1 MSEFLQLPLVAASDY
16 PDVPALGDRVSP
28 RYLKRQGIE
37 PIRLT
42 DAGVVLAVV
51 NPFDSS
57 ISKSFRLL
65 LGTAVEIGVAVPVEL
80 EAAQQRLYG
89 AGRTEVDEI
98 LIGIDSN
105 SALNDAEAQ
114 RLKELAS
121 EAPIVRLL
129 NAVIAHAVERG
140 ASDIH
145 IESYER
151 SVSIRYRIDGVLQD
165 AESPPQQIGP
175 ALTSRIK
182 ILARLNIAE
191 RRLPQDG
198 RIKLPVLGK
207 LIDFRVSIVP
217 TLHGERIVLR
227 ILDHDRG
234 PQVLSSL
241 GMTRE
246 TLLSLKRVLK
256 RPNGIILVTG
266 PTGSGKTTTLYAVLQ
281 ALPFREK
288 NVITVEDPI
297 EYQIDCVNQIQVQP
311 AIGLGFA
318 SVLRSILRQDPDVIM
333 VGEIRDPETAS
344 IAVHAAL
351 TGHLVLS
358 TLHTSSAAGA
368 VTRLLDMG
376 IQGYLLVSA
385 LEAVLAQR
393 LVRRLCESCK
403 VETHLSGDEA
413 AALGHGISANPIIS
427 RTFRP
432 GGCAKC
438 GHTGYR
444 GRTVVTELLV
454 VDDSVRSL
462 VMRGASS
469 QEIEASSRK
478 DGALGLRGNGLRL
491 VAEGVTSFE
500 EVSAAIAGID

>member
-1 MSEFLQLPLVAASDY
+1 
-16 PDVPALGDRVSP
+16 
-28 RYLKRQGIE
+28 
-37 PIRLT
+37 
-42 DAGVVLAVV
+42 
-51 NPFDSS
+51 
-57 ISKSFRLL
+57 
-65 LGTAVEIGVAVPVEL
+65 
-80 EAAQQRLYG
+80 
-89 AGRTEVDEI
+89 
-98 LIGIDSN
+98 
-105 SALNDAEAQ
+105 
-114 RLKELAS
+114 
-121 EAPIVRLL
+121 
-129 NAVIAHAVERG
+129 
-140 ASDIH
+140 
-145 IESYER
+145 
-151 SVSIRYRIDGVLQD
+151 
-165 AESPPQQIGP
+165 
-175 ALTSRIK
+175 
-182 ILARLNIAE
+182 
-191 RRLPQDG
+191 
-198 RIKLPVLGK
+198 VLGK

-217 TLHGERIVLR
+217 TLHGERMVLR
-227 ILDHDRG
+227 ILDHDHG

-241 GMTRE
+241 GMRRE
-246 TLLSLKRVLK
+246 TLEGIKRVLK
-256 RPNGIILVTG
+256 RPNGIFLVTG
-266 PTGSGKTTTLYAVLQ
+266 PTGSGKTTTLYAALQ

-297 EYQIDCVNQIQVQP
+297 EYQIDGVNQIQVKP

-333 VGEIRDPETAS
+333 IGEIRDPETAG

-385 LEAVLAQR
+385 LEGVLAQR

-403 VETHLSGDEA
+403 VETLLSGEEA
-413 AALGHGISANPIIS
+413 ATLGHGSSADPVIAKI
-427 RTFRP
+427 FRP

-444 GRTVVTELLV
+444 GRTVVTDLLV

-478 DGALGLRGNGLRL
+478 GRNVLGLRGDGLRL
-491 VAEGVTSFE
+491 VAEGITSFE
-500 EVSAAIAGID
+500 EVSAAIAGLD